1 MLTRQ
6 DSGRNSP
13 ANGSCVKV
21 RGGGGRAFTLIEL
34 LVVIAIIATLIGI
47 LLPSLGEARRA
58 AQRTVSLANL
68 KTNVAIMTHYAGNN
82 HDDFVNPFHPAAACS
97 HMEPHWRQP
106 PVVLVPDDCG
116 WAWVYI
122 ASGGES
128 YGYHWIAHTL
138 YGDDHTASRGANIYA
153 PGDMALRRWLK
164 ENNDSNAATDS
175 SWIFPSSYW
184 YPPVFWQ
191 QPTRF
196 DGNTR
201 IRGTAANRFLMRRN
215 KTTDVHYPSKKVMIF
230 ENKDYASKDQ
240 PQWNNP
246 RARVAVAMADASGVV
261 INMANVIADT
271 ALPDDTAPG
280 KLLFPSGLWDP
291 GETEMHNRMLYGRE
305 EGFIWDYTRPA
316 YFWATRKGIRG
327 RDVM

>member
-1 MLTRQ
+1 MVNPVSMRM
-6 DSGRNSP
+6 P
-13 ANGSCVKV
+13 
-21 RGGGGRAFTLIEL
+21 GGGGIRGFTLIEL

-82 HDDFVNPFHPAAACS
+82 RDDFVNPFVPQKPCS
-97 HMEPHWRQP
+97 HWGM
-106 PVVLVPDDCG
+106 PVVLVPEDCG

-122 ASGGES
+122 GSGTES
-128 YGYHWIAHTL
+128 YSYHWIAHTL

-191 QPTRF
+191 QTTRF
-196 DGNTR
+196 ETNSR
-201 IRGTAANRFLMRRN
+201 PRGTAANKFFIRRN
-215 KTTDVHYPSKKVMIF
+215 KTTDVHYPSKKVLIF

-240 PQWNNP
+240 PQWNDP

-261 INMANVIADT
+261 INMANVVADT
-271 ALPDDTAPG
+271 ALPDETAPG
-280 KLLFPSGLWDP
+280 KLPFPSGLWDV
-291 GETEMHNRMLYGRE
+291 GETEMHGRMLYGRE